1 MIVEKEGNFYT
12 FTQNFHFYWGIRGR
26 RIIISTPSIML
37 LMIAFFCSGQIQ
49 HFYSRLDTLTWSG
62 HLPAGEDDGKFIIID
77 EPTGQPD

>member
-1 MIVEKEGNFYT
+1 MRGT
-12 FTQNFHFYWGIRGR
+12 FTLLHKISTFIEGSEEGGF
-26 RIIISTPSIML
+26 ISTPSIML

-49 HFYSRLDTLTWSG
+49 YFYSRLDTLTWSG